1 MREIAERAR
10 AVIWLNPEPET
21 YWGQGDSRMDA
32 YARFCHVAKACNT
45 LTSWSASSRT
55 CCAPICR
62 ARPLAT
68 AKNGWPG
75 AAGCYARRAGRPAG
89 RRCGECDVGADEEL
103 IDMIAE
109 EALIDRAKLDPAA
122 KLEDIGLDSVD
133 LVSVI
138 FAIEEKYGIEI
149 AEDAF
154 DRVRHA
160 GRSCSTRSKRLIDAK
175 AA

>member
-1 MREIAERAR
+1 M
-10 AVIWLNPEPET
+10 
-21 YWGQGDSRMDA
+21 
-32 YARFCHVAKACNT
+32 
-45 LTSWSASSRT
+45 SAH
-55 CCAPICR
+55 
-62 ARPLAT
+62 
-68 AKNGWPG
+68 
-75 AAGCYARRAGRPAG
+75 
-89 RRCGECDVGADEEL
+89 EEEL
-103 IDMIAE
+103 ITIIAE

-154 DRVRHA
+154 SRADTLAVVLA
-160 GRSCSTRSKRLIDAK
+160 KIEALIDAK